1 MGAPDG
7 TVEGAGGIRVEVVAN
22 ILAPAVGLLAV
33 RRARAGVVGDSLTL
47 EANYVRR
54 TDAELKWK
62 AL

>member
-1 MGAPDG
+1 
-7 TVEGAGGIRVEVVAN
+7 VEVVAN

-33 RRARAGVVGDSLTL
+33 RRARCGITGDSLTL